1 MHFTHVQ
8 QLLDKNA
15 PIIIDGV
22 IEKFLNGRIS
32 GDVCQ
37 RKLEEMG
44 KAMMFQYY
52 MVIAISI
59 STSEERL
66 SISELHQT
74 ILQIAMDID
83 AENSHDLN
91 VFYLERS
98 YEDVIL
104 LILNM
109 KKEWDGTEH
118 LEMLVH
124 KMTIAGILSQIALGV
139 GRTYS
144 DFEKVIQSYTE
155 AMIAMEHLRFLGK
168 SAGKG
173 EI

>member
-1 MHFTHVQ
+1 MRILVSGTERQQVLIIQISIMVALLSVGMAILLARDSYRPIRNLANSIGVESAENELNGILTSIENTRMHFTHVQ

-83 AENSHDLN
+83 AENSRDLN

-98 YEDVIL
+98 SEDVIL
-104 LILNM
+104 LI
-109 KKEWDGTEH
+109 
-118 LEMLVH
+118 
-124 KMTIAGILSQIALGV
+124 
-139 GRTYS
+139 
-144 DFEKVIQSYTE
+144 
-155 AMIAMEHLRFLGK
+155 
-168 SAGKG
+168 
-173 EI
+173 